1 MRGTSGRGALWST
14 TPQPVRY
21 DRTMTLLIDPP
32 SVASRGMLWS
42 HLASD
47 RSLDELHAFA
57 RSLGIPGR
65 GFDRDHYD
73 VPAQRYDAVVAAGA
87 VPVSS
92 REVVRRLRASGLR
105 RRKAQ
110 SLGRRAVGQPLTR
123 PRRLR
128 AGDEVAV
135 VAPAGPVPAD
145 RLAGGL
151 RVLDSWGLRV
161 RPGRHVYDR
170 SDYLAGVD
178 ADRADDFMRAWTDL
192 GISAVF
198 AARGGYGTQRIID
211 LLDWVRL
218 VDAGPKVLCGFS
230 DLTALHQGFAAIL
243 GLVTIHGPVV
253 TSLGVADAETVE
265 HARRILFESES
276 ALELIGGHD
285 TTALVP
291 GVAEGILVGGNL
303 SLLAAEVGT
312 PASRRAR
319 GSLVLLED
327 CDEEPYRIDRSLTQ
341 LLRSGWFD
349 GVRGILLGSWV
360 RCGTPDQMRRLLADR
375 LTGLGV
381 PILCGLPIGHGA
393 ANHAVPLGV
402 PARLDTS
409 AGTLTLIGPALA

>member
-1 MRGTSGRGALWST
+1 M
-14 TPQPVRY
+14 PQPVRY
-21 DRTMTLLIDPP
+21 DHTMTLLIDPP

-47 RSLDELHAFA
+47 TSLDELHRFA
-57 RSLGIPGR
+57 RSIGIPGR

-73 VPAQRYDAVVAAGA
+73 VPAQRYNSVVAAGA

-92 REVVRRLRASGLR
+92 RELVRRLRASGLR
-105 RRKAQ
+105 RRKSE

-128 AGDEVAV
+128 AGDGVAV
-135 VAPAGPVPAD
+135 VAPAGPVPPD
-145 RLAGGL
+145 QLEAGVRIL
-151 RVLDSWGLRV
+151 EKWGLRV
-161 RPGRHVYDR
+161 RLGKHVYDR
-170 SDYLAGVD
+170 HDYLAGVD
-178 ADRADDFMRAWTDL
+178 ADRADDFMRAWTDP

-211 LLDWVRL
+211 LLDWGRL

-253 TSLGVADAETVE
+253 TSLGVADADTVE
-265 HARRILFESES
+265 QVRRILFEPES
-276 ALELIGGHD
+276 ALELIDGHE
-285 TTALVP
+285 TAVLVP
-291 GVAEGILVGGNL
+291 GAAEGVLVGGNL
-303 SLLAAEVGT
+303 SLLASEIGT
-312 PASRRAR
+312 PLSRRAR

-327 CDEEPYRIDRSLTQ
+327 CDEELYRIDRSLTQ
-341 LLRSGWFD
+341 LLRSNWFE
-349 GVRGILLGSWV
+349 GVQGIVLGSWM
-360 RCGTPDQMRRLLADR
+360 RCATPEQVLRVLTDR
-375 LTGLGV
+375 LIGLDV
-381 PILCGLPIGHGA
+381 PVLWGAPIGHTT

-409 AGTLTLIGPALA
+409 AGTLTLIQPALT